1 MMNPRM
7 PIYNQVYSKGDNIK
21 AKVKSTVFLDL
32 VKCALRH
39 VKSSNPESPLY
50 FSFEDDDLTLE
61 NDGKTLVA
69 NVHLTYSSQ
78 SDVRQ
83 IGNKVMEEVSEST
96 KSAFPNIQFRI
107 AVSGTRGSR

>member
-1 MMNPRM
+1 MINKKI
-7 PIYNQVYSKGDNIK
+7 PIYNQVYAKGDNVK
-21 AKVKSTVFLDL
+21 VKVKSIVFLDL
-32 VKCALRH
+32 VKCALKR

-50 FSFEDDDLTLE
+50 FSFEDDDLTLD

-69 NVHLTYSSQ
+69 NVHLTYSPA
-78 SDVRQ
+78 SDERQ
-83 IGNKVMEEVSEST
+83 IGNKVMEEVGEST